1 MPSKALV
8 YLKLLT
14 DVTGYLSEDLILSDE
29 GDIIINNL
37 SKITGSLQTF
47 VDVKFNRDIRGAF
60 WFVYRTIEEW
70 SVLQTPAESTA
81 FWFVYRTIEGHSAY
95 SDESDAIQ
103 IMTVHQSKGLE
114 FPVVIIPSLKKDNF
128 PMKYIDPNPDN
139 GWIFGQPVYYT
150 PDDCLNYPK
159 FDKEFGPELS
169 HNMEEERVIY
179 VAMTRAEDTLILS
192 SLVEDMNQSNQI
204 AIEHSEF
211 ERLPKGP
218 DCIENA
224 INENLDKCKLIDPED
239 MDINVVYC
247 RKDEEDDEYCVDL
260 SFTALENYNN
270 CPFRYKTS

>member
-1 MPSKALV
+1 
-8 YLKLLT
+8 
-14 DVTGYLSEDLILSDE
+14 
-29 GDIIINNL
+29 
-37 SKITGSLQTF
+37 
-47 VDVKFNRDIRGAF
+47 
-60 WFVYRTIEEW
+60 
-70 SVLQTPAESTA
+70 
-81 FWFVYRTIEGHSAY
+81 
-95 SDESDAIQ
+95 
-103 IMTVHQSKGLE
+103 MTVHQSKGLE

-128 PMKYIDPNPDN
+128 PMKYIDLNSDN

-218 DCIENA
+218 DCIE
-224 INENLDKCKLIDPED
+224 KC
-239 MDINVVYC
+239 N
-247 RKDEEDDEYCVDL
+247 
-260 SFTALENYNN
+260 
-270 CPFRYKTS
+270 

>member
-60 WFVYRTIEEW
+60 WFVYI
-70 SVLQTPAESTA
+70 
-81 FWFVYRTIEGHSAY
+81 TIEGHLAY

-218 DCIENA
+218 DCIE
-224 INENLDKCKLIDPED
+224 KC
-239 MDINVVYC
+239 N
-247 RKDEEDDEYCVDL
+247 
-260 SFTALENYNN
+260 
-270 CPFRYKTS
+270 